1 MLNLCRC
8 DKTDS
13 ISSNQQN
20 LQRSKITSLTEA
32 GQLYACKP
40 PMLLKNKLNHGA
52 TKGRSVDLGNL
63 AQGSLLHRQES
74 PYIYCRTRLGVP
86 SRIDSERAESTTLS
100 TYNLG
105 SSRLFFNSSQQQC
118 LIVLDDG
125 ITLDQLEQANDLEE
139 GEILGRNA
147 NTESGGFQ
155 KFEKKLGT
163 GNGFT
168 DLLEYRNYM
177 KRKSEYA
184 SGVNKMVNTRLPAN
198 KVLSMKEYRGATRAR
213 TKTQS
218 PEKPSLSKRRNTFFG
233 APAPYSSSPVRKVTF
248 SKTNTVLIFVK
259 DDKPRYK

>member
-13 ISSNQQN
+13 ISSDQQN
-20 LQRSKITSLTEA
+20 LQRSKIASLTEA
-32 GQLYACKP
+32 GQIYAFKP
-40 PMLLKNKLNHGA
+40 PMLLKNKLNRDA
-52 TKGRSVDLGNL
+52 TKGQSLDLGNL
-63 AQGSLLHRQES
+63 AKGSLLHRQERPNIFS
-74 PYIYCRTRLGVP
+74 RTRLGVP
-86 SRIDSERAESTTLS
+86 SKVDSERAESTTLS

-139 GEILGRNA
+139 GEILCRNA
-147 NTESGGFQ
+147 DTESGSFQ
-155 KFEKKLGT
+155 KFEKKVGT

-168 DLLEYRNYM
+168 DLVEYRNYM

-184 SGVNKMVNTRLPAN
+184 TGVNNMVNTRLPGN
-198 KVLSMKEYRGATRAR
+198 KVLSMNEYRGATRGR

-218 PEKPSLSKRRNTFFG
+218 PEKPSLSNRRKTFFG
-233 APAPYSSSPVRKVTF
+233 APAPYSSSSVRKVTF

-259 DDKPRYK
+259 DDKPRY